1 MADKKETKQEEI
13 QITQE
18 QLDQLPKYAEQWI
31 ANAFNTATIE
41 PDKEK
46 IVEWTKKLYTTS
58 KLKEPNAIGF
68 VRSPLALALTGSCA
82 AAVWYDAKAYTEK
95 EVLTAIDK
103 LMENIFDAGIK
114 EEVKRVTL
122 ELAKDN
128 IVKRKSSEKKK
139 FDVERLESLMRE
151 IAINYCSSMWNG
163 GNQWSG
169 WVCYLSAYA
178 DVFNILKDVHDE
190 KFLPYRRLCEL
201 SGPRMVHANFCVFS
215 DRPLYIHR
223 NAENQPHNS
232 SGAYIEY
239 RDGWKLYA
247 LNGIQCEAKHV
258 EVDPE
263 KYPAEEILKETSVDL
278 RRELIRRVGIE
289 RVLASLNPKVIDTK
303 GDYELLNVSVPGVFE
318 NAIYLKMTNPSIGVF
333 HLEGVARE
341 CKTVQQAL
349 NWRAANLI
357 DHQKETWNPSQLT

>member
-1 MADKKETKQEEI
+1 MATKETKKQEEI
-13 QITQE
+13 NITEEQIALLTE
-18 QLDQLPKYAEQWI
+18 YSKQWI
-31 ANAFNTATIE
+31 ANAFATHSLND
-41 PDKEK
+41 DKEK
-46 IVEWTKKLYTTS
+46 IVEWTNKLYTTS
-58 KLKEPNAIGF
+58 KLKEPDTIGF

-82 AAVWYDAKAYTEK
+82 SAVWYDQKAYREE
-95 EVLTAIDK
+95 EVIESIEK
-103 LMENIFDAGIK
+103 LMENIFDPGIK
-114 EEVKRVTL
+114 SEVIEQTL
-122 ELAKDN
+122 KLAHPN
-128 IVKRKSSEKKK
+128 IVKRKGKDKAK
-139 FDVERLESLMRE
+139 FNVERCEALMRE

-178 DVFNILKDVHDE
+178 DVFGILKDVHDQ

-201 SGPRMVHANFCVFS
+201 AGPRMVHANFCCFS

-223 NAENQPHNS
+223 NAQNQPHCNN
-232 SGAYIEY
+232 GAYIEY

-258 EVDPE
+258 ETDPE
-263 KYPAEEILKETSVDL
+263 KYPAEEILKESNVDL

-289 RVLASLNPKVIDTK
+289 RVLGSLNSKCIDKK
-303 GDYELLNVSVPGVFE
+303 GTYELLNVTVPGVFE

-333 HLEGVARE
+333 HLEGVDRN

-357 DHQKETWNPSQLT
+357 DPTKEEWAPSQLT